1 MLGRRGSSQRA
12 STCMPLD
19 ETLGF
24 SGDCP
29 REPLLLAAPCPILRR
44 SLREARGDKAILGVT
59 LPPASLPTSSKLQ
72 EEAEG
77 PMDSM
82 ASCWAWA
89 AKFWADL
96 S

>member
-1 MLGRRGSSQRA
+1 
-12 STCMPLD
+12 MPLD

-24 SGDCP
+24 KGDCP
-29 REPLLLAAPCPILRR
+29 REPLLLAVPWPMLRL
-44 SLREARGDKAILGVT
+44 SLREARGDRAILGVA
-59 LPPASLPTSSKLQ
+59 LPASLPTSSKLQ
-72 EEAEG
+72 DEAEG